1 MMMKECGRKL
11 SVPRFRLSPG
21 IYLGELRKIM
31 KNLSG

>member
-1 MMMKECGRKL
+1 MMMMMKECGRKQ
-11 SVPRFRLSPG
+11 SVPG